1 MGRPTAGILSCSPML
16 LAALTFLAALAGLLV
31 SANFFTRSAEGIGG
45 WLKLSSFVIGIF
57 IVGIGTSL
65 PELVSAILSVRAEAS
80 EIVPGNILG
89 SSISNLL
96 LITGIVAMIARPE
109 VRLGSQY
116 ILIDLHYLLGA
127 FAVFYL
133 LSHDGLITWPEALIG
148 LGLFVAYSIYLIKQG
163 DLETTDADVEAAP
176 ATERSARPW
185 KHFAILLASAVGIY
199 FSADFTVSSITTI
212 ATLMALPPSFIAL
225 TVLSLGTTL
234 PELAVNI
241 SAIKQGK
248 AEMAIGNILGSC
260 IFNTL
265 VIPLAASSFG
275 AVHVPASLL
284 AFSLP
289 VMLGAGLFFYLLTL
303 DKRISRWEGWLF
315 AGLYILFIVQLA
327 AAA

>member
-1 MGRPTAGILSCSPML
+1 ML
-16 LAALTFLAALAGLLV
+16 QAVLIFLAALTGLLF
-31 SANFFTRSAEGIGG
+31 SARFFTSAAEGIGR
-45 WLKLSSFVIGIF
+45 WLKLSPFVIGVF

-65 PELVSAILSVRAEAS
+65 PELVSAILSVRAGAS

-96 LITGIVAMIARPE
+96 LITGIVAVIARPE
-109 VRLGSQY
+109 IRLGSQY
-116 ILIDLHYLLGA
+116 ILIDLHYLIGA
-127 FAVFYL
+127 FACFWLVA
-133 LSHDGLITWPEALIG
+133 HDGIITWPEALIG
-148 LGLFVAYSIYLIKQG
+148 LLLFAVYSIYLIKQG
-163 DLETTDADVEAAP
+163 GDEVKATSEDREAERKAKPTKDLL
-176 ATERSARPW
+176 
-185 KHFAILLASAVGIY
+185 FLLASAVGIY
-199 FSADFTVSSITTI
+199 FAADFTVSSITDI
-212 ATLMALPPSFIAL
+212 ATLLALPPSLIAL

-248 AEMAIGNILGSC
+248 AEMAVGNVLGSC

-275 AVHVPASLL
+275 AVNVPQNLL
-284 AFSLP
+284 SFSLP

-315 AGLYILFIVQLA
+315 AGLYVLFIMQLTQA
-327 AAA
+327 A